1 MGTDPVRP
9 ARWRNFPL
17 VFVGAGACCIV
28 FAALLLHWL
37 GLYGFDWIIST
48 DRDFANYWIA
58 SRLILSGDA
67 LDLFR
72 GHEVY
77 FARMQAVFGP
87 ETPWRSW
94 SYPPSYLLLM
104 WPLGL
109 MPYSLSLA
117 MFLIVTL
124 IVYLHAVSVTAG
136 RVEANFAL
144 FLVPFICANII
155 YAQNGFIIGALI
167 LYGLGLRNSRP
178 WLAGL
183 AIGLLTIKPQLGLI
197 LPLLLLYERRWIVIL
212 SASVTAAALVLISSV
227 LFGIE
232 AWTGYITET
241 IPYQAYVMRDLGGSF
256 LHLLLSLYGALRL
269 EGVDA
274 DLALSIHIGFAV
286 LVLAAYVLSLFLAPD
301 KDARSL
307 CLVIASLLITPYS
320 LSYDLGALS
329 ALTALWAW
337 RLRSP
342 TSAMG
347 ARQLLFY
354 LIAMLPLL
362 QWSLAANLGISLTP
376 ILLSIGLG
384 LLLFQFRTR
393 RSAPTPI

>member
-1 MGTDPVRP
+1 MLT
-9 ARWRNFPL
+9 RNAPL
-17 VFVGAGACCIV
+17 LLVGAGAGCV
-28 FAALLLHWL
+28 VLAALLLNWL
-37 GLYGFDWIIST
+37 GLHQPNWIIST

-58 SRLILSGDA
+58 SRLILSGDV

-77 FARMQAVFGP
+77 FAQMQAVFGP
-87 ETPWRSW
+87 DAPWRSW

-117 MFLIVTL
+117 VFLVVTL
-124 IVYLHAVSVTAG
+124 IVYLHAVSVAAG
-136 RVEANFAL
+136 RVEANVAL

-167 LYGLGLRNSRP
+167 LYGLGLRDSRP
-178 WLAGL
+178 WLAGF
-183 AIGLLTIKPQLGLI
+183 AIGLLTIKPQLGLL

-212 SASVTAAALVLISSV
+212 SASITAAALVLISSLV
-227 LFGIE
+227 FGIE

-241 IPYQAYVMRDLGGSF
+241 IPYQAFVMRELGGSF
-256 LHLLLSLYGALRL
+256 LQLLLSLYGALRL

-274 DLALSIHIGFAV
+274 AVALPIHIGFAIV
-286 LVLAAYVLSLFLAPD
+286 VLAAYGLSLFLAPD

-329 ALTALWAW
+329 ALAALWAW
-337 RLRSP
+337 RLRRP
-342 TSAMG
+342 TSSMG
-347 ARQLLFY
+347 PQQLLFY

-362 QWSLAANLGISLTP
+362 QWSLAANLGLSVTP

-384 LLLFQFRTR
+384 LLLFEFRTR
-393 RSAPTPI
+393 QSASPST